1 MKRRQFIR
9 AAAASSTIAIA
20 GCGGGEPEGP
30 QGSTEEP
37 EDAEIAAEVTFTEEE
52 VFEPLKVSV
61 ETDEA
66 VRWINE
72 TGSDRTLLANTE
84 FDGAT
89 EWDFDINVPAEGSA
103 YFTFEEGG
111 LYSYH
116 DEEETRFISCGA
128 VAVGD
133 NSTDDIPSL
142 RCE

>member
-20 GCGGGEPEGP
+20 GCGGDDGPSGP

-37 EDAEIAAEVTFTEEE
+37 DAEIAAEVTFTEEE
-52 VFEPLKVSV
+52 VFEPIKTSV
-61 ETDEA
+61 EAGEA

-72 TGSDRTLLANTE
+72 TGSERTLEANTE
-84 FDGAT
+84 FDGAA
-89 EWDFDINVPAEGSA
+89 EWNFDIDVPADGSA
-103 YFTFEEGG
+103 YFTFEESG
-111 LYSYH
+111 LFSYH
-116 DEEETRFISCGA
+116 DQEETRFLACGA

-133 NSTDDIPSL
+133 NSTDDIPTL